1 MYRYINKI
9 LFYSLISILTLCNTT
24 SSNAEELKEIL
35 EAIQKDLR
43 TLERAVYSDSFSTS
57 SQNSS
62 QESSLKLVIIQMPI
76 LSKMSD
82 ELSKLA
88 LASSLQGKF
97 NEVHNYLYSL
107 KRKSSMEDIL
117 ADLFIMNID
126 ITQLKNLTL
135 QPKKRMQCADA
146 LVRDMNVKKFQLKK

>member
-62 QESSLKLVIIQMPI
+62 QESSLKQENEDALTRHLLKLSEIEKQFQQLTNRYEEINYKLDKLSTR
-76 LSKMSD
+76 LSKV
-82 ELSKLA
+82 
-88 LASSLQGKF
+88 Q
-97 NEVHNYLYSL
+97 
-107 KRKSSMEDIL
+107 
-117 ADLFIMNID
+117 ADN
-126 ITQLKNLTL
+126 QL
-135 QPKKRMQCADA
+135 R
-146 LVRDMNVKKFQLKK
+146 FQQIENGI